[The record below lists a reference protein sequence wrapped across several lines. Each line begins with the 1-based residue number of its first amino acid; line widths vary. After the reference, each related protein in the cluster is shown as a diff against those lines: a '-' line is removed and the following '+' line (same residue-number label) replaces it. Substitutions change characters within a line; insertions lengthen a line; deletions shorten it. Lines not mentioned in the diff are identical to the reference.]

1 MVLTHNCRE
10 QSRLRRAEEELSRED
25 KRSRQREIRNTLDY
39 SLKLKLKRQAKE
51 VQEEL
56 ALDMKI
62 LEELLNATKN
72 EAQETLARK
81 RERMQE
87 MQLYRQHLTEQKKIE
102 DQRER
107 ELDGLI
113 NAEVE
118 KQWDKR
124 VDNWRREKQARDK
137 LMKDVL
143 ADRKIQVACE
153 TMDETNRKSLL
164 YHSLNKFLFEHLI
177 AILPTF

>member
-1 MVLTHNCRE
+1 M
-10 QSRLRRAEEELSRED
+10 RAVEEERGREE

-62 LEELLNATKN
+62 LEELLVSTKN

-81 RERMQE
+81 RQRMQE
-87 MQLYRQHLTEQKKIE
+87 MQQYRQHLIEQKKIE
-102 DQRER
+102 QMREK
-107 ELDGLI
+107 ELDSLI
-113 NAEVE
+113 NVEVE
-118 KQWDKR
+118 KQWNKR
-124 VDNWRREKQARDK
+124 VENWRMEKQARNK

-143 ADRKIQVACE
+143 EDRKIQVGG
-153 TMDETNRKSLL
+153 
-164 YHSLNKFLFEHLI
+164 
-177 AILPTF
+177 